1 MTFFK
6 PILVLPLLCL
16 CGSVHAGWFG
26 PKNYDECILENMK
39 GVTLRQAVWAIQNS
53 CRAKF
58 PEACY
63 AWQKEHP
70 KQRKNLFDNLDAKYA
85 QKTDPALLSSYG
97 DAAPDGCYAV
107 LR

>member
-1 MTFFK
+1 MRLTF
-6 PILVLPLLCL
+6 LLFLLGCY
-16 CGSVHAGWFG
+16 GTAHAGWFG

-39 GVTLRQAVWAIQNS
+39 GVTIVQAVWAIQNS

-63 AWQKEHP
+63 AWQKAHP
-70 KQRKNLFDNLDAKYA
+70 KQADRGPWEKYVN
-85 QKTDPALLSSYG
+85 KSDPEMFPTG
-97 DAAPDGCYAV
+97 PQPPDGCYAL